1 MRSGCRALFGRKRRR
16 PGLAT
21 AGTFLVAGA
30 VLAADAAVGAQQQ
43 EFRAV
48 TRTVP
53 VFTTVTDEFGQ
64 LVLDLE
70 KEDFEVRDNGVLRP
84 IAQFT
89 RTQVPITATLL
100 IDGSRSVIK
109 DWDLL
114 VGAADNFIVRLM
126 PGDRVQIGS
135 FAEDIRFGP
144 GFLGDRDELV
154 RFLRGAFNLRMGI
167 RTLLWDAIDEAIQG
181 LAPADSRRVIVVF
194 TDGQDTM
201 SVATPYTVTSHARR
215 QDVMV
220 YAVKVRPSTFE
231 PRDRQ
236 DLQRAELRA
245 AQSGTDV
252 LAPRP
257 ADGSLDRLV
266 RETGGGYYEIDVLSE
281 LNAVATQ
288 AAVELH
294 SQYVLG
300 FEPQRLDGKVH
311 EIDVRVKKRGHTAR
325 ARRTYLAAP
334 GR

>member
-1 MRSGCRALFGRKRRR
+1 MPSGQRSVVVC
-16 PGLAT
+16 
-21 AGTFLVAGA
+21 
-30 VLAADAAVGAQQQ
+30 LAAGVMVAAVAVVVRAQQQQ

-53 VFTTVTDEFGQ
+53 VFATVTDEYGQ
-64 LVLDLE
+64 LVLDLTRD
-70 KEDFEVRDNGVLRP
+70 DFEVRDNGAVRA
-84 IAQFT
+84 ITQFT
-89 RTQVPITATLL
+89 KTQVPITATLL

-135 FAEDIRFGP
+135 FAEDVRFAP
-144 GFLGDRDELV
+144 GFTSDRDALV

-167 RTLLWDAIDEAIQG
+167 RTVLWDAVEQAIQG
-181 LAPADSRRVIVVF
+181 LVPAESRRVIVVF
-194 TDGQDTM
+194 TDGQDTL
-201 SVATPYTVTSHARR
+201 SAATPLGVTIHARR
-215 QDVMV
+215 QDVMI

-231 PRDRQ
+231 PRSTQ
-236 DLQRAELRA
+236 DLQRAQLRA
-245 AQSGTDV
+245 AQAGTDV

-266 RETGGGYYEIDVLSE
+266 RETGGGYYEIDVLTE

-288 AAVELH
+288 VAVELH

-300 FEPQRLDGKVH
+300 FEPERLDGKVH

-325 ARRTYLAAP
+325 ARRTYLADT

>member
-1 MRSGCRALFGRKRRR
+1 M
-16 PGLAT
+16 
-21 AGTFLVAGA
+21 
-30 VLAADAAVGAQQQ
+30 
-43 EFRAV
+43 
-48 TRTVP
+48 
-53 VFTTVTDEFGQ
+53 
-64 LVLDLE
+64 
-70 KEDFEVRDNGVLRP
+70 LRP

-300 FEPQRLDGKVH
+300 FEPERLDGKVH